1 MYDMPVSLQEC
12 CVDFIC
18 DNLADL
24 CDLQSLDTKQNKL
37 VFKDSDV
44 CFHTDLSEQLLS
56 ALCDKGKLTDETLA
70 LFDSE
75 CTTLRRV
82 NIHNAQVTMKGL
94 RVLKTHRISELE
106 ITGLKGVTVND
117 VIGCL
122 GEWTLSNLRML
133 NVANN
138 TFLNSA
144 KFCVVVALS
153 KLRNLHSLNVG
164 STEFN
169 KHGLEIIA
177 EDLPCLES
185 LDISCT
191 PISDIAPL
199 RKCKSRLKVLSL
211 YNLVLTNC
219 DTVSILCELHLL
231 RHLDLSADSLG
242 QAFVRMQPQ
251 QTLVGAVL
259 EQTLAHPA
267 LKSLDISGREE
278 VTEECLIAYLDS
290 HPSLRFLGL
299 ALTKACEFHMVSDEA
314 MEQREDL
321 KVTGEAT
328 LMQMM
333 ESLRRY
339 TTRAVFIQKT
349 LFKLFG
355 FSSGLAEPRQDLIKA
370 VLPGMKKHPRQLGV
384 QMAATACLYNLTKGE
399 LGPKIHPACL
409 MQVISVTLDAME
421 NFPSHQQLQKNA
433 LLTLCSDRIL
443 QDISFDRYR
452 CAQLVVECLCTFE
465 DSSMNRMSVA
475 ICSILAAKISTE
487 QTSSLGSK
495 PRYMKKLLQL
505 VKGRMESR
513 VIDITLKFT
522 LSALWNLT
530 DESPPTCNV
539 FLGENGLELFMMML
553 QMLEE
558 VDNENRMQ
566 VETKI
571 LGLLNNI
578 AEVKSLR
585 HKLMREDFIMLVKR
599 LLHTRQIDVSYFAA
613 GIIAHLASD
622 GEEAWRGMAGM
633 NRDDILEE
641 LSQVVL
647 AWEQPQGEMVAYRS
661 FSPFFPLLDCFDTPS
676 VQLWALW
683 AIQHVCTRNG
693 ERYCPLL
700 HEEGGV
706 EKIEL
711 LKRNYPSSMPLFKIS
726 ANILDKLAEA
736 GAAEK
741 AKKEE
746 L

>member
-24 CDLQSLDTKQNKL
+24 CDLQSLDAKQNKL
-37 VFKDSDV
+37 VFKDADA
-44 CFHTDLSEQLLS
+44 CFHTDLSEQLLT
-56 ALCDKGKLTDETLA
+56 ALCEKGKLNDETLA

-82 NIHNAQVTMKGL
+82 SIHNAQVTLKGL

-106 ITGLKGVTVND
+106 ITGLKGATVND

-133 NVANN
+133 NVSNN

-153 KLRNLHSLNVG
+153 KLRNLHSLNVS

-185 LDISCT
+185 LDISST

-199 RKCKSRLKVLSL
+199 RKCKDRLKFLSL
-211 YNLVLTNC
+211 YNLVLTNGE
-219 DTVSILCELHLL
+219 TVSILCELHLL
-231 RHLDLSADSLG
+231 RQLDLSADTLG
-242 QAFVRMQPQ
+242 QAFVRVQTQ
-251 QTLVGAVL
+251 QYMITSLL
-259 EQTLAHPA
+259 EQPKAHP
-267 LKSLDISGREE
+267 LMRSLDISGREE
-278 VTEECLIAYLDS
+278 VSEKVLVRYLES

-299 ALTKACEFHMVSDEA
+299 ALTKACEYSLVSDEA
-314 MEQREDL
+314 VELRDDMR
-321 KVTGEAT
+321 VTGEGT
-328 LMQMM
+328 VKQIL

-339 TTRAVFIQKT
+339 VLRPVFVQKT

-355 FSSGLAEPRQDLIKA
+355 FSSGLAEPRQDIIKA

-384 QMAATACLYNLTKGE
+384 QMAATACLYNLTKGDV
-399 LGPKIHPACL
+399 GPKIHPACL
-409 MQVISVTLDAME
+409 MEVITVTLDAME
-421 NFPSHQQLQKNA
+421 NFPNHQQLQKNA

-452 CAQLVVECLCTFE
+452 CARLVVECLCTFE

-505 VKGRMESR
+505 VKGRMETR
-513 VIDITLKFT
+513 IIDITLKFT

-530 DESPPTCNV
+530 DESPPTCSV

-558 VDNENRMQ
+558 VDSDSRVQ

-578 AEVKSLR
+578 AEVKTLR
-585 HKLMREDFIMLVKR
+585 QELMREDFIMLVKR

-622 GEEAWRGMAGM
+622 GEEAWRGIAAME
-633 NRDDILEE
+633 REEILEE
-641 LSQVVL
+641 LGQVVL

-683 AIQHVCTRNG
+683 AIQHVCSRNG

-700 HEEGGV
+700 NEEGGV
-706 EKIEL
+706 EKIQR
-711 LKRNYPSSMPLFKIS
+711 LKTTYPADTSLSKIS
-726 ANILDKLAEA
+726 ANILDRLAET
-736 GAAEK
+736 GSPKVKTLE
-741 AKKEE
+741 
-746 L
+746 